1 MNIPHLTSIVIFL
14 PMVGAILTILTR
26 RTEQVKWVALVVTS
40 VTFLASLGLYVG
52 FDPGI
57 STASSPQMGDVA
69 LWFPVAFDIKYF
81 VGIDGLNLLL
91 VLLTTLLGPIVIL
104 SSWTSIKEHQK
115 AYYTLLL
122 VLQTGVT
129 GVFTSYDLFLFYV
142 FFELTLIPM
151 YFIIGIWGGE
161 NRIYAAF
168 KFIIYTLVGSL
179 LMLVALLA
187 LGFMAGDA
195 INGGVF
201 TTDWYKLVSY
211 NIPVSSQGWLFLLFA
226 LAFAIKIPL
235 FPLHTWLPDAHVQ
248 APTGGSVILAG
259 VLLKMGT
266 YGLVRFCLP
275 LFPVASQKYAMM
287 FAVLAVI
294 GILYAALVCR
304 AQTDLKK
311 LVAYSS
317 VSHLGFVVLGI
328 FAFNVEAMQG
338 ALIQMVNHGISTGA
352 LFLIVGMM
360 YERRHTRLMKD
371 YGGIAKSVPIL
382 SFFMIFAVLASV
394 GLPGLNGFVG
404 EFLIL
409 IGAFKSSVLG
419 SPMLVALA
427 TTGVIL
433 AAVYLLW
440 MVYRIFWGSLENE
453 ENASMA
459 DLNGREIGLL
469 VPLVLLMIILGVAP
483 NPFLEKSE
491 PAVRDLLELIES
503 KRAAAESESSL
514 EFEYRYADTPEFRVP
529 EIDEATLKAARKI
542 TGASAE
548 ETESSFGLE

>member
-1 MNIPHLTSIVIFL
+1 MNIPYLTSIVIFL
-14 PMVGAILTILTR
+14 PMAGAILTLLAR
-26 RTEQVKWVALVVTS
+26 RDAHIKWAALVVTS
-40 VTFLASLGLYVG
+40 VTFFVSLGLYLG
-52 FDPGI
+52 FDPAI
-57 STASSPQMGDVA
+57 STASAPQLVDHYP
-69 LWFPVAFDIKYF
+69 WFPDSFDITYF

-104 SSWTSIKEHQK
+104 SSWTYIQKNLK

-122 VLQTGVT
+122 ILQTGIT
-129 GVFTSYDLFLFYV
+129 GVFTSYDLFLFYM

-168 KFIIYTLVGSL
+168 KFVIYTLVGSL

-195 INGGVF
+195 INNGVF
-201 TTDWYKLVSY
+201 TTDWYKLVTF
-211 NIPVSSQGWLFLLFA
+211 NIPVSAQGWLFLLFA
-226 LAFAIKIPL
+226 LAFAIKVPL
-235 FPLHTWLPDAHVQ
+235 FPFHTWLPDAHVQ

-266 YGLVRFCLP
+266 YGLLRFCLP
-275 LFPVASQKYAMM
+275 LFPVAAQKYAMM
-287 FAVLAVI
+287 FAILAVI
-294 GILYAALVCR
+294 GILYGALVSR
-304 AQTDLKK
+304 AQTDAKR
-311 LVAYSS
+311 LVAFSS

-360 YERRHTRLMKD
+360 YERRHTREMED
-371 YGGIAKSVPIL
+371 FGGLAKSVPIL
-382 SFFMIFAVLASV
+382 SFFMIFTVLASA

-409 IGAFKSSVLG
+409 VGAFKSTVLD
-419 SPMLVALA
+419 SPVLIAVA

-440 MVYRIFWGSLENE
+440 MVYRIFWGPLENE
-453 ENASMA
+453 ENRTMT
-459 DLNGREIGLL
+459 DLNAREIGLL
-469 VPLVLLMIILGVAP
+469 VPLVLLMLILGIAP

-491 PAVRDLLELIES
+491 PAVRNLL
-503 KRAAAESESSL
+503 
-514 EFEYRYADTPEFRVP
+514 
-529 EIDEATLKAARKI
+529 
-542 TGASAE
+542 
-548 ETESSFGLE
+548 

>member
-14 PMVGAILTILTR
+14 PMAGAILTILAR
-26 RTEQVKWVALVVTS
+26 RAEQVKWIALIVTS
-40 VTFLASLGLYVG
+40 VTFLTSIGLYLG
-52 FDPGI
+52 FDPSI
-57 STASSPQMGDVA
+57 STATSPQFADVA
-69 LWFPVAFDIKYF
+69 LWFPAAFDVKYF

-104 SSWTSIKEHQK
+104 SSWTYIKEHHK

-122 VLQTGVT
+122 ILQTGVT
-129 GVFTSYDLFLFYV
+129 GVFTSYDLLLFFM

-168 KFIIYTLVGSL
+168 KFVIYTLVGSL

-211 NIPVSSQGWLFLLFA
+211 NIPVSAQGWLFLLFA
-226 LAFAIKIPL
+226 LAFAIKVPL
-235 FPLHTWLPDAHVQ
+235 FPFHTWLPDAHVQ
-248 APTGGSVILAG
+248 APTGGSVVLAG

-266 YGLVRFCLP
+266 YGLLRFCLP
-275 LFPVASQKYAMM
+275 LFPVASQKYAML

-294 GILYAALVCR
+294 GILYGALVSR
-304 AQTDLKK
+304 AQTDIKK

-360 YERRHTRLMKD
+360 YERRHTRMMKD

-382 SFFMIFAVLASV
+382 SFFMIFSVLASA

-409 IGAFKSSVLG
+409 IGAFKSTVLD
-419 SPMLVALA
+419 SPMLVVVA

-440 MVYRIFWGSLENE
+440 MIYRTFWGTIEDE
-453 ENASMA
+453 ENANMA

-469 VPLVLLMIILGVAP
+469 VPLVLLMIILGFAP

-491 PAVRDLLELIES
+491 PAVRDLLELIET

-514 EFEYRYADTPEFRVP
+514 DTEYQYSELPEFDVSD
-529 EIDEATLKAARKI
+529 I
-542 TGASAE
+542 
-548 ETESSFGLE
+548 ESSGELD

>member
-1 MNIPHLTSIVIFL
+1 MGIPYLTSIVIFL
-14 PMVGAILTILTR
+14 PLAGILLTLLSR
-26 RTEQVKWVALVVTS
+26 GESQIKWSALIVTC
-40 VTFLASLGLYVG
+40 VTFVLSLGLYAG
-52 FDPGI
+52 FDPSV
-57 STASSPQMGDVA
+57 STADAPQLMDRA
-69 LWFPVAFDIKYF
+69 RWFPEMFDIKYF

-91 VLLTTLLGPIVIL
+91 VLLTTLLGPIVVL
-104 SSWTSIKEHQK
+104 SSWTYIKKHHK
-115 AYYTLLL
+115 AYYSLLL
-122 VLQTGVT
+122 ILQTGVT
-129 GVFTSYDLFLFYV
+129 GVFTSYDIFLFYM

-161 NRIYAAF
+161 NRIYAAY
-168 KFIIYTLVGSL
+168 KFVIYTLVGSL

-187 LGFMAGDA
+187 LGYMAGNA
-195 INGGVF
+195 VNGGVF
-201 TTDWYKLVSY
+201 TTDWFKLVAY
-211 NIPVSSQGWLFLLFA
+211 NMPVSAQAWLFLLFA
-226 LAFAIKIPL
+226 LAFAIKVPL

-275 LFPVASQKYAMM
+275 FFPVAAREYAMF

-294 GILYAALVCR
+294 GIIYGALVSR
-304 AQTDLKK
+304 AQTDAKK

-328 FAFNVEAMQG
+328 FAFNAEAMQG
-338 ALIQMVNHGISTGA
+338 AMIQMVNHGLSTGA

-360 YERRHTRLMKD
+360 YERRHTRLMSD
-371 YGGIAKSVPIL
+371 FGGLAKSVPIL
-382 SFFMIFAVLASV
+382 SFFMIFTVLASA

-409 IGAFKSSVLG
+409 LGSFKSTVLS
-419 SPMLVALA
+419 SPWLVALA

-440 MVYRIFWGSLENE
+440 MVYRTIFGTLDKPENE
-453 ENASMA
+453 SMT

-469 VPLVLLMIILGVAP
+469 VPLALLMVVLGVAP
-483 NPFLEKSE
+483 NAFLKMSE
-491 PAVRDLLELIES
+491 PAVNDLLETVERKL
-503 KRAAAESESSL
+503 ALAESESIAPL
-514 EFEYRYADTPEFRVP
+514 AFRTPEAPVDNAT
-529 EIDEATLKAARKI
+529 DENAVDESAVENAIAELPGTL
-542 TGASAE
+542 E
-548 ETESSFGLE
+548 ESN